1 MVFTLLSLLSFGTGW
16 CYWYTLGLPSNL
28 WYKVHQIQKLEC
40 FLSRLGV
47 VFAQSIEV
55 RCWVE
60 NEDVVGAVLTG
71 DAPTTSEWSTILL
84 PTKVQLILEV
94 WQYVTSLA
102 LEQLIGRPST
112 SEETLDN
119 IWVDVLQ
126 LIFLIYQNYKF
137 KQKIQAKYLHIWGDM
152 LYFTGMIGVGVG
164 VGMWNLH
171 GCMLLKIMSSYPLLS
186 PRCDDFHVMILL
198 NALCAS

>member
-1 MVFTLLSLLSFGTGW
+1 MSPTFFANWFWVAFSSNSRYIHKICSWFSLCCLCCRLVQVDVTDI
-16 CYWYTLGLPSNL
+16 L
-28 WYKVHQIQKLEC
+28 WGYRQTSGYKVHQIQKLEC

-84 PTKVQLILEV
+84 PTKEQLILEV

-119 IWVDVLQ
+119 MGRCITIDL
-126 LIFLIYQNYKF
+126 
-137 KQKIQAKYLHIWGDM
+137 
-152 LYFTGMIGVGVG
+152 
-164 VGMWNLH
+164 NLSK
-171 GCMLLKIMSSYPLLS
+171 L
-186 PRCDDFHVMILL
+186 
-198 NALCAS
+198 